1 MRYEDITVVIPVKER
16 FNLLKLALQS
26 INNQSLLPKYVMIVD
41 DASKKKINLTKK
53 YKFNIKIIENKKNIG
68 VSASRNKGIK
78 LCKTKYICFIDTDD
92 TWKKNKLKLQYNL
105 AEKNKLDFVYCNYKN

>member
-1 MRYEDITVVIPVKER
+1 MKYEDITVVIPVKER

-53 YKFNIKIIENKKNIG
+53 
-68 VSASRNKGIK
+68 
-78 LCKTKYICFIDTDD
+78 
-92 TWKKNKLKLQYNL
+92 
-105 AEKNKLDFVYCNYKN
+105 

>member
-53 YKFNIKIIENKKNIG
+53 YKFYIKIIENKN
-68 VSASRNKGIK
+68 
-78 LCKTKYICFIDTDD
+78 
-92 TWKKNKLKLQYNL
+92 Q
-105 AEKNKLDFVYCNYKN
+105 